1 VVAVRNRPLLVVPIV
16 AIALVACSYPNA
28 GRAQADSVEAGY
40 NGPPGAPGAPCD
52 TPGLLY
58 CQPGTGAL
66 VLFCGTVTA
75 ASVNASTG
83 TFMQVFQ
90 CPATE
95 VCSTQEADTAVGC
108 GLSGAAATGTYAVG
122 GGPCATDQS
131 DACSFDATQYLR
143 CEGGV
148 WKVKQ
153 TCGGATCA
161 MDSPGTRGCS
171 APAGTIGCIAC
182 H

>member
-1 VVAVRNRPLLVVPIV
+1 MRSHLLLGPTVV
-16 AIALVACSYPNA
+16 IALVACSSPNA

-75 ASVNASTG
+75 ASVDPSTG
-83 TFMQVFQ
+83 TFMEVFQ

-95 VCSTQEADTAVGC
+95 VCTTQQAATVVGC
-108 GLSGAAATGTYAVG
+108 GLDGAASTGSYAVA
-122 GGPCATDQS
+122 GGPCAADQS
-131 DACSFDATQYLR
+131 DACSFDATKYLR
-143 CEGGV
+143 CQGGV
-148 WKVKQ
+148 WRVQ
-153 TCGGATCA
+153 QACAGATCA
-161 MDSPGTRGCS
+161 LEPPGSFGCS
-171 APAGTIGCIAC
+171 ALPGTNGCIAC